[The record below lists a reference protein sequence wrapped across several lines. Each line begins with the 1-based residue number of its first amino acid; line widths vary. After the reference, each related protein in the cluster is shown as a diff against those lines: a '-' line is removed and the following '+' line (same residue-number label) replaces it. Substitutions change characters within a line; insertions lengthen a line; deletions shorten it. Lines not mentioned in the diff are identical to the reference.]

1 MRIIDRNW
9 LFIFSF
15 VNNFK
20 DANFSMVYWAWFIIT
35 TEKNQALIQLVIGRG
50 KSRIDLVEIKA
61 IFPIETNLFQES
73 PFGEI

>member
-1 MRIIDRNW
+1 
-9 LFIFSF
+9 
-15 VNNFK
+15 
-20 DANFSMVYWAWFIIT
+20 MVYWAWFIIT